1 MKKRILAGLLS
12 LIMAFSLLPA
22 SALGAEG
29 DLDVNVVFPT
39 GEEAV
44 MTFAPAA
51 TISEVKTAIEN
62 KFSISFENDG
72 YWLYCNDVKWDK
84 DNSYRLDSTGKTTL
98 QDYDFQSG
106 WTIYVHQNSYV
117 ATEENPIHV
126 FGLTIY
132 GGTGAPEPYGS
143 YQTADFCWN
152 YYYKSIQIRTD
163 TPITI
168 SGTGEDGASVTVMGG
183 SDWKYVTFKDVTLNN
198 SNDGCIWI
206 NPRGYLCLTLEG
218 KNQLTAGDTDAVV
231 TLSNGLD
238 GGDKAYLWIQ
248 GEGTLDI
255 TSTKAGV
262 PAIGPV
268 HDDTTA
274 WVTLQGG
281 TVTATGGAGAPG
293 IQADRITV
301 NGGTLTAVSGGAGC
315 PGLIGNDSV
324 TIGDGMYVKT
334 PAGGSVQADAYQ
346 GKDMIAVDADTP
358 AQTVVVAPAPQSF
371 SITYVLNGGQFGAG
385 QSIGAYTPGQ
395 VTTLPTPEREG
406 YLFDGWYED
415 AAFTGGPV
423 TEIGVDAVGD
433 KTFYAK
439 WEPAP
444 AQQYTLT
451 FETNGGSTVAA
462 VTKPAGTAVALDQTP
477 VRSGYT
483 FTGWYTEEALENKVT
498 SVTLTGDMT
507 VYAGWQKVA
516 DGEALYQKEE
526 GGEWLLDTFV
536 TACAEVY
543 DGGTIKLV
551 KDVDVKKLIVFVGR
565 DVTITSNDPQ
575 NPCTIYRAADFETVN
590 NNGRLL
596 MANYAG
602 VYLKDDYDPCVMR
615 LEHICLDGRS
625 QEGVVATGALV
636 ANNAS
641 VLYLGEGVS
650 LQNNSNTDATV
661 GGFAGG
667 IYNFCGEIIMEAGSQ
682 IVNCE
687 ASTGGGIF
695 SEDGTI
701 TINGGKIEGNK
712 ATADISRVGTYNLC
726 GGGIYCR
733 TFGNPDNS
741 TVNLISGSIS
751 NNTAGDKGGALYFTS
766 ANATDNLGA
775 LNMTG
780 GTIQG
785 NTAKYGGGAYV
796 VIGELT
802 LTDGAITGNT
812 ATTNGGGIYCAP
824 YDHAIYL
831 SGSPKVTGNTV
842 GTAANNI
849 VMDGLDTDTTFYTK
863 SIILQDAL
871 HADAAI
877 GVTRKQ
883 TPTETEPV
891 KLVAEPAAAYTIT
904 EDDLARFS
912 SDDPAYA
919 LEMREGNIVMTIAT
933 RVAGLTVSPTE
944 LTMDVGDTAQLTA
957 TVTPEDASNK
967 AVVWSSSDESIA
979 TVDANGVVTAK
990 AVGKATITAT
1000 TVDGGYTASCQVTV
1014 RSSGGGP
1021 ITAYYTLTF
1030 ESNGGSEVQP
1040 IRAPYG
1046 TVIPLN
1052 QTTTRDGYAF
1062 TGWYLDEALTQPA
1075 ASVTLTR
1082 DMTVYAGWRKTAAS
1096 PDDTGVS
1103 GWLDTTSHVQ
1113 YLSGYPGGL
1122 FIPNGNMTRA
1132 EAAQMFYNLLLDKDV
1147 PITVSFTD
1155 VDDGAWYADAV
1166 HTLASLGVLN
1176 GVGGGSFAPGRS
1188 ITRAEFTAI
1197 AMRFAEL
1204 STGGSNIFSDV
1215 PAQAWY
1221 YDYVVGSVKYG
1232 WIAGYPDGTF
1242 RPNATITR
1250 AEAAAI
1256 VNRMLGRSAD
1266 ETYIMENADRL
1277 THFADLPDTHWAY
1290 FDIMEAANSHDYS
1303 IVNGTERWK
1312 R

>member
-22 SALGAEG
+22 SALAAEG

-44 MTFAPAA
+44 MTFAPTA
-51 TISEVKTAIEN
+51 TIDEVKAAIESR
-62 KFSISFENDG
+62 FSISFETGG
-72 YWLYCNDVKWDK
+72 YWLYCRDVKYKESGDYQLTNPK
-84 DNSYRLDSTGKTTL
+84 KTTL
-98 QDYDFQSG
+98 EDYDFQSG
-106 WTIYVHQNSYV
+106 YTIYVHQNSYV
-117 ATEENPIHV
+117 ATEENPIRV

-143 YQTADFCWN
+143 YQTADFYWN
-152 YYYKSIQIRTD
+152 YSSKSVHIRTD

-168 SGTGEDGASVTVMGG
+168 SGTGEDGAWIILLSGAKANVILQ
-183 SDWKYVTFKDVTLNN
+183 DLTLNN
-198 SNDGCIWI
+198 SNKECI
-206 NPRGYLCLTLEG
+206 NVNYGGDLCLELKGE
-218 KNQLTAGDTDAVV
+218 NDLTGGGDDNAPAIAF
-231 TLSNGLD
+231 SNGSQDSLS
-238 GGDKAYLWIQ
+238 IQ
-248 GEGTLDI
+248 GEGTLVI
-255 TSTKAGV
+255 TSNKAGV
-262 PAIGPV
+262 PAIGSKHANATPL
-268 HDDTTA
+268 
-274 WVTLQGG
+274 VTLEGG
-281 TVTATGGAGAPG
+281 AVTATGGAGAPG

-301 NGGTLTAVSGGAGC
+301 NGGTLTAVSGGEGC

-371 SITYVLNGGQFGAG
+371 SITYVLNGGHFGEG

-395 VTTLPTPEREG
+395 VTTLPTPEQEG

-451 FETNGGSTVAA
+451 FETNGGSAVAA

-477 VRSGYT
+477 VKSGYT

-507 VYAGWQKVA
+507 VYAGWQKAA

-536 TACAEVY
+536 NACAQVY
-543 DGGTIKLV
+543 DGGTVKLV

-636 ANNAS
+636 TNNAS
-641 VLYLGEGVS
+641 VLYLGEGLS
-650 LQNNSNTDATV
+650 LQNNSNTGATSD
-661 GGFAGG
+661 GFAGG
-667 IYNFCGEIIMEAGSQ
+667 IYNFCGEIIMEEGSQ

-712 ATADISRVGTYNLC
+712 ATADISRVQSTFKQH
-726 GGGIYCR
+726 GGGIFCY
-733 TFGNPDNS
+733 TIGNPDNT

-751 NNTAGDKGGALYFTS
+751 NNTAGKDGGALHFTTRC
-766 ANATDNLGA
+766 NNLGV
-775 LNMTG
+775 LNMSG

-785 NTAKYGGGAYV
+785 NTASHGAGIYSFGGEVSLSG
-796 VIGELT
+796 GS
-802 LTDGAITGNT
+802 ITGNT
-812 ATTNGGGIYCAP
+812 ATAYGGGVYYAP
-824 YDHAIYL
+824 FDHTVFL
-831 SGSPKVTGNTV
+831 SGSPKVTGNTS
-842 GTAANNI
+842 GGNADNI
-849 VMDGLDTDTTFYTK
+849 YLDSLDADSDSTP
-863 SIILQDAL
+863 SIIITGAL
-871 HADAAI
+871 SEDAAI
-877 GVTRKQ
+877 GVTRWK

-919 LEMREGNIVMTIAT
+919 LEMLEGNIVMTIAT
-933 RVAGLTVSPTE
+933 RVAGLTVSPAE

-979 TVDANGVVTAK
+979 TVDSNGVVTAK

-1030 ESNGGSEVQP
+1030 EPNGGSEVQP

-1046 TVIPLN
+1046 TVIQLN
-1052 QTTTRDGYAF
+1052 QTTTRAGYAF

-1155 VDDGAWYADAV
+1155 VDDGAWYADAI

-1176 GVGGGSFAPGRS
+1176 GVGGGRFAPGRS

-1242 RPNATITR
+1242 RPNATISR

-1277 THFADLPDTHWAY
+1277 AHFADLPDTHWAY